1 MSVQSLLLER
11 RISLIKKYILIEDG
25 LEDFLCN
32 HGDSLYRLYKL
43 CVSEDAGKK
52 LFSEDEG
59 LFLFE
64 VFFSG
69 SLVYRLNLALDNER
83 DEIDAFMAGGGIP
96 RHIEVVV
103 NDKLFAFIEDERVVV
118 MAPVGNN
125 LGLLQAL
132 TKLPIWKRLQ
142 DFSYTVPS

>member
-11 RISLIKKYILIEDG
+11 RISLIKKYILIEDE
-25 LEDFLCN
+25 LEDFLWN
-32 HGDSLYRLYKL
+32 HSDSLYRLYKL
-43 CVSEDAGKK
+43 CVSEDTGKK
-52 LFSEDEG
+52 LFSEDER

-69 SLVYRLNLALDNER
+69 SLVYRLNLALDNEL

-96 RHIEVVV
+96 RYIEVVV
-103 NDKLFAFIEDERVVV
+103 NDKLFAFIKDERVVV

-132 TKLPIWKRLQ
+132 TQLPIWKRLK